1 MKTSRTSAPSG
12 PQYAECSTPPGR
24 TYASSGPSSY
34 GAVDDER
41 LHPLEHDPELLVR
54 MAVERHGRAR
64 LEADE
69 VQHRG
74 VAEQRLPAHAGGE
87 LECAMASSRTNWAIC
102 GAPSLDYRCV
112 AVMIVEQRDYH
123 VYTGKLPEL
132 VRLYETEGIPIQQEI
147 LGGLVGAFTTD
158 VGALSTYTTLWR
170 YDSFAEREER
180 RARLQADERWKDV
193 PRQGPAAHPHAAE
206 PDPRPDVVLAAAVMG
221 ALDGKVAIVTGG
233 AQGIGAAIAAGLAAE
248 GATRRRRR
256 PRTRRERRRS
266 EAPTSTSDE
275 EDVAR
280 MVEETLAR
288 HGRIDIL
295 VNNAGL
301 YASLEMRAFTEIPLE
316 EWNRVMEVNVASMF
330 LTCRAVVP
338 VMREQGGGKIVNISS
353 GTPFRGVPFLLH
365 YVTSKGAIVA
375 LTRALAKELG
385 KDSIHVNCVAPGFT
399 MSDGVKSHPEV
410 IEKLRDVSVASRT
423 IQRDQVPEDVVGAV
437 VFLCTPAADFIT
449 GQTMVIDGGQ
459 YFH

>member
-1 MKTSRTSAPSG
+1 MG
-12 PQYAECSTPPGR
+12 
-24 TYASSGPSSY
+24 
-34 GAVDDER
+34 
-41 LHPLEHDPELLVR
+41 
-54 MAVERHGRAR
+54 
-64 LEADE
+64 
-69 VQHRG
+69 
-74 VAEQRLPAHAGGE
+74 
-87 LECAMASSRTNWAIC
+87 
-102 GAPSLDYRCV
+102 
-112 AVMIVEQRDYH
+112 
-123 VYTGKLPEL
+123 
-132 VRLYETEGIPIQQEI
+132 
-147 LGGLVGAFTTD
+147 
-158 VGALSTYTTLWR
+158 TL
-170 YDSFAEREER
+170 A
-180 RARLQADERWKDV
+180 
-193 PRQGPAAHPHAAE
+193 
-206 PDPRPDVVLAAAVMG
+206 
-221 ALDGKVAIVTGG
+221 GKVAIVTGG
-233 AQGIGAAIAAGLAAE
+233 AQGIGAAIAAGLETE
-248 GATRRRRR
+248 GATVAVADLSPPAGGIRADV
-256 PRTRRERRRS
+256 S
-266 EAPTSTSDE
+266 SE
-275 EDVAR
+275 EDVTA

-316 EWNRVMEVNVASMF
+316 EWRQVMDVNVASMF

-399 MSDGVKSHPEV
+399 MSDGVKSNPKVVEA
-410 IEKLRDVSVASRT
+410 LRDVSVAART

-437 VFLCTPAADFIT
+437 VFLCTPAADFVT